1 MIFKGS
7 DTRSE
12 NGLRS
17 IKWLWLMV
25 GLIWKTLAENG
36 PEISLTNQNRFF
48 ESKKKLFIKNTN
60 LGLSIHILMQWFIF
74 QKLTLWRHHY
84 DSYRAIYN
92 FIGCVNI
99 ILNGCNVNM
108 ISSKVKL
115 SETVFNNNKTVNW
128 GTYLREHICDDES
141 FLYRT
146 VGTLN
151 RIVKIISLVSIV
163 NLLLFRSILDI
174 SILMIFSKILFL

>member
-1 MIFKGS
+1 MTDGRS
-7 DTRSE
+7 DLKNFGR
-12 NGLRS
+12 
-17 IKWLWLMV
+17 KWARN
-25 GLIWKTLAENG
+25 LIDQSK
-36 PEISLTNQNRFF
+36 SLFWI
-48 ESKKKLFIKNTN
+48 EKKLFIKNTN
-60 LGLSIHILMQWFIF
+60 LGLSIYILMQWFIF
-74 QKLTLWRHHY
+74 LTLWRHSY

>member
-1 MIFKGS
+1 M
-7 DTRSE
+7 
-12 NGLRS
+12 
-17 IKWLWLMV
+17 
-25 GLIWKTLAENG
+25 
-36 PEISLTNQNRFF
+36 
-48 ESKKKLFIKNTN
+48 
-60 LGLSIHILMQWFIF
+60 
-74 QKLTLWRHHY
+74 
-84 DSYRAIYN
+84 
-92 FIGCVNI
+92 NI
-99 ILNGCNVNM
+99 ILNGCYVNM

-141 FLYRT
+141 FLT

>member
-1 MIFKGS
+1 MTDGRS
-7 DTRSE
+7 DLKNFGR
-12 NGLRS
+12 
-17 IKWLWLMV
+17 KWAKN
-25 GLIWKTLAENG
+25 LIDQSK
-36 PEISLTNQNRFF
+36 SLFWI
-48 ESKKKLFIKNTN
+48 EKKKLFIKNTN
-60 LGLSIHILMQWFIF
+60 LGLSIYILMQWFLS
-74 QKLTLWRHHY
+74 QKLTLWRHQY
-84 DSYRAIYN
+84 DSYRAIYD

-141 FLYRT
+141 FLT

-174 SILMIFSKILFL
+174 SI